1 MEAVTEAL
9 LISKQL
15 SGESFV
21 LLKIGEKGIPKTM
34 SAKKKKKEKKILV
47 SASLSEHKI

>member
-34 SAKKKKKEKKILV
+34 SAKKKEKKKILV

>member
-34 SAKKKKKEKKILV
+34 SAKKKKKKRK
-47 SASLSEHKI
+47 S

>member
-34 SAKKKKKEKKILV
+34 SAKKKKEKKILV